1 MATARCLRVLFVLD
15 HVSLLGGAERFVI
28 GLASHLPRD
37 RCEPWLCSTRHGDE
51 AAIRLLA
58 EAGIPHVSLG
68 RRSKWHV
75 HRLVDLVR
83 LVRRERFDVLH
94 AHGFGSNV
102 WGVLVG
108 RACRVPVVIAHEHNW
123 SYTGDRLRIWL
134 DRHLIGRFAT
144 RFIAVSEASRKC
156 MIELEHVAPNKVLV
170 MPTGYIPH
178 PGPSGG
184 DIRAELG
191 IGADVPL
198 IGAAA
203 VFRKEKALDVMLQ
216 AYALVR
222 DRVKGVT
229 LVIAGDGPCRSE
241 LEQEIERLCIAEH
254 VHLLGQRA
262 DVDAILREVDVGV
275 LSSDW
280 EGMPLFVF
288 ECMAT
293 NTPLVATSVGGV
305 PEIVASGRTGI
316 LVPPRDSAALASAL
330 ETILT
335 DRLLAERLAA
345 EAARRLHEFTI
356 ESVAVRFADLY
367 QQLVA
372 EGEAVRR

>member
-1 MATARCLRVLFVLD
+1 MATSRRLRVLFVLD
-15 HVSLLGGAERFVI
+15 HASSLGGAERFGV

-37 RCEPWLCSTRHGDE
+37 RCEAWLCSTRHGDE

-58 EAGIPHVSLG
+58 DAGVPHVSLG

-102 WGVLVG
+102 WGVLIG
-108 RACRVPVVIAHEHNW
+108 RSCRVPVVIAHEHNW

-144 RFIAVSEASRKC
+144 RFIAVSEANRKC

-170 MPTGYIPH
+170 MPTAYIPH
-178 PGPSGG
+178 PGSSSG

-198 IGAAA
+198 IGVAA
-203 VFRKEKALDVMLQ
+203 VLRKEKALEVMLE

-222 DRVKGVT
+222 DRVRGAS
-229 LVIAGDGPCRSE
+229 LVIAGDGPCRSK
-241 LEQEIERLCIAEH
+241 LERQINRLRIGEH
-254 VHLLGQRA
+254 VHLLGQRR
-262 DVDAILREVDVGV
+262 DVDAILREVDVGA

-288 ECMAT
+288 ECMAA

-305 PEIVASGRTGI
+305 PEIVVSGRTGI
-316 LVPPRDSAALASAL
+316 LVPPRNPAALASAL
-330 ETILT
+330 EAILT

-345 EAARRLHEFTI
+345 AAACRVHEFRI
-356 ESVAVRFADLY
+356 EAVAVRFADLY
-367 QQLVA
+367 EQLVA
-372 EGEAVRR
+372 EGMAS